1 MIFVESRVFTTRVRA
16 FMDDEQYSRLQAH
29 LMENPQSGPVIPGC
43 DGIRKLRWGVVS
55 QGKGKRSGA
64 RVIYLHVP
72 EADRID
78 MLLVYGKDESNDL
91 TAGEKKALAE
101 LAVKARKEALSW
113 ARRQRS
119 GT

>member
-1 MIFVESRVFTTRVRA
+1 
-16 FMDDEQYSRLQAH
+16 
-29 LMENPQSGPVIPGC
+29 
-43 DGIRKLRWGVVS
+43 
-55 QGKGKRSGA
+55 
-64 RVIYLHVP
+64 
-72 EADRID
+72 